1 MKLRTIKLI
10 TIILA
15 LAGPSWAEQETRPGP
30 QDDRIRMVN
39 YAEHD
44 VVAIHGHYGF
54 STTIEFAPNETITTV
69 SVGDS
74 EAWQVVK
81 PNQPNLLFVKP
92 ILREAYTNMSVITD
106 RRIYVFSLE
115 GHAARSRQP
124 DDMTFHIR
132 FRYPDDVAAG
142 LAFQERE
149 AERLERSLIKASG
162 PTTPEEWNF
171 NYTFSGSDRLRPL
184 RTFDDGRFTYFS
196 FPEHLPTPAI
206 FMVNSD
212 RTESIVNYQQRG
224 PYIVVERLGTQFT
237 LRDGPDAVCIFN
249 ESFPEPEF
257 DQLAPL
263 SVAERKQIE
272 RAVAEGPGE
281 FNELAGGPSGQ
292 GDQGSTITSRT
303 LAKSEVDSILTSAGG
318 AND

>member
-1 MKLRTIKLI
+1 MNIRKTILVLLA
-10 TIILA
+10 TCLA
-15 LAGPSWAEQETRPGP
+15 LPAIAERQTQPGP
-30 QDDRIRMVN
+30 QDHRIRMVN

-44 VVAIHGHYGF
+44 VVAVHGHYGF
-54 STTIEFAPNETITTV
+54 STTLEFSPNETITTV

-115 GHAARSRQP
+115 GHAARSRDP

-132 FRYPDDVAAG
+132 FRYPDEIAAG

-149 AERLERSLIKASG
+149 AERLERTVLASAG
-162 PTTPEEWNF
+162 PTSPEDWNF

-184 RTFDDGRFTYFS
+184 RTFDDGQFTYFS
-196 FPEHLPTPAI
+196 FPEQLPTPAI

-212 RTESIVNYQQRG
+212 RTESIVNYQQKG
-224 PYIVVERLGTQFT
+224 PYVVVERLATQFT

-249 ESFPEPEF
+249 EGFPEPDY
-257 DQLAPL
+257 DQLSPL
-263 SVAERKQIE
+263 SVAEQRDITKAI
-272 RAVAEGPGE
+272 AVGPSE
-281 FNELAGGPSGQ
+281 FPELAGGVPSSEG
-292 GDQGSTITSRT
+292 TRSRT
-303 LAKSEVDSILTSAGG
+303 LGTEEIATLLTDTESG
-318 AND
+318 ND

>member
-1 MKLRTIKLI
+1 MKTKIA
-10 TIILA
+10 IIAALA
-15 LAGPSWAEQETRPGP
+15 LSLWLPAMAERQTQPGP

-39 YAEHD
+39 FAEHD

-115 GHAARSRQP
+115 GHAAQSRAP
-124 DDMTFHIR
+124 NDMTFHIR

-149 AERLERSLIKASG
+149 TARLERTVLGTTG
-162 PTTPEEWNF
+162 PTNPEDWNF

-184 RTFDDGRFTYFS
+184 RTFDDGQFTYFS
-196 FPEHLPTPAI
+196 FPDQLPTPAI

-224 PYIVVERLGTQFT
+224 PYIVVERLATQFT
-237 LRDGPDAVCIFN
+237 LRDGADAVCIFN
-249 ESFPEPEF
+249 EGFPEPEY
-257 DQLAPL
+257 DQLSPL
-263 SVAERKQIE
+263 SVAQQESIE
-272 RAVAEGPGE
+272 KAVAGGPASFE
-281 FNELAGGPSGQ
+281 ELAGTNSASSERRTRQLAAGEIANLLTDPE
-292 GDQGSTITSRT
+292 TS
-303 LAKSEVDSILTSAGG
+303 
-318 AND
+318 ND

>member
-1 MKLRTIKLI
+1 MKTKTALLAALLLLI
-10 TIILA
+10 PAPA
-15 LAGPSWAEQETRPGP
+15 LAERETEAGP

-54 STTIEFAPNETITTV
+54 STTIEFAPDENITTV

-115 GHAARSRQP
+115 GHAAQSRAP
-124 DDMTFHIR
+124 NDMTFHIR
-132 FRYPDDVAAG
+132 FRYPNDVAAG

-149 AERLERSLIKASG
+149 AQRLERSLITASG
-162 PTTPEEWNF
+162 PATPEDWNF
-171 NYTFSGSDRLRPL
+171 NYTFSGTDRLRPL

-196 FPEHLPTPAI
+196 FPEQLPTPAI

-212 RTESIVNYQQRG
+212 RTEAIVNYQQRG
-224 PYIVVERLGTQFT
+224 PYIVVERLAHQFT

-249 ESFPEPEF
+249 EGFPEPEY
-257 DQLAPL
+257 DQLSPI
-263 SVAERKQIE
+263 SVAQKDSIAE
-272 RAVAEGPGE
+272 AVAAGPGE
-281 FNELAGGPSGQ
+281 F
-292 GDQGSTITSRT
+292 GDLVDEASETTDQTASEA
-303 LAKSEVDSILTSAGG
+303 LAKPRRGIFSGFGG
-318 AND
+318 DND